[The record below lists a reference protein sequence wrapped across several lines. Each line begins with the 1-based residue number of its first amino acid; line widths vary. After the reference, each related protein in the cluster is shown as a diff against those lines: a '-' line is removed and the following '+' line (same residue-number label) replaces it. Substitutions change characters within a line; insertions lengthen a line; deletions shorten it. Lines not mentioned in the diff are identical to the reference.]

1 VNYDAYILNPSLWTQ
16 RGEISYRKGL
26 LFRQSFGTTADQ
38 ETEGTYEGI
47 WLWDWSL
54 DFTLYVLHISRVVPP
69 TVLVIENVII
79 CLLENL
85 ASARNSNEGKQE
97 CLQWGRGLQ

>member
-1 VNYDAYILNPSLWTQ
+1 V
-16 RGEISYRKGL
+16 GL
-26 LFRQSFGTTADQ
+26 VPGFYSVCIT
-38 ETEGTYEGI
+38 
-47 WLWDWSL
+47 
-54 DFTLYVLHISRVVPP
+54 SRVVPP

-97 CLQWGRGLQ
+97 CLQWGRVHNNL